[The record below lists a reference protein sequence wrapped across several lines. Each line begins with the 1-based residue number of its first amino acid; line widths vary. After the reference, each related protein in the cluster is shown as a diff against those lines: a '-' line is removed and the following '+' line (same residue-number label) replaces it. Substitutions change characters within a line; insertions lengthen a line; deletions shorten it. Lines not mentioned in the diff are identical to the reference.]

1 MAWLLNLAY
10 LLLLAFA
17 SPWLVWQAWRT
28 GKYREGWGAK
38 LWGRVPV
45 RSGDTPCLWLHAVSV
60 GEVNLLAPLIQRW
73 ERLHPEWE
81 IVISTTTRTGF
92 ELASKRYAPRTV
104 FYCPLDFT
112 WAVNSALRN
121 IRPTLLV
128 LTELELW
135 PNLIRAAH
143 VRGVKVAIVNGRL
156 SEKSFRGYRRLAWL
170 VDPTLARVDTVA
182 VQNEEYAQRFLAL
195 GARPES
201 VLVTG
206 SIKFDGARSDRSNP
220 DTLRL
225 SLVAGITE
233 DDVVFL
239 AGSTQEPEESLALDA
254 FERLSPEHPRL
265 RLILVPRH
273 PERFDDVAAMLDR
286 RGVSWQRRSHLERS
300 IPASGVRQHSD
311 DAQASSNVETYRDA
325 HASRS
330 PPRILLVDAVGELG
344 AWWGAAHIAF
354 VGGSLGQRGGQNMI
368 EPAAYGAA
376 ISFGPNTWNFRDV
389 VSQFLAADAAVVVK
403 DGTELTSF
411 VRRALAESQWATD
424 MGQRARNLVLSQ
436 QGAAD
441 RTIALLDRLT
451 AGRTPATT
459 RSAA

>member
-10 LLLLAFA
+10 LVLLAIA

-38 LWGRVPV
+38 LWGRVSH
-45 RSGDTPCLWLHAVSV
+45 RSGDAPCLWLHAVSV

-112 WAVNSALRN
+112 WAVHRAMRS

-143 VRGVKVAIVNGRL
+143 ARGVKVAIVNGRL

-170 VDPTLARVDTVA
+170 AGPTLAKIDTIA
-182 VQNEEYAQRFLAL
+182 VQNEEYARRFLAL
-195 GARPES
+195 GARAKS
-201 VLVTG
+201 VQVTG
-206 SIKFDGARSDRSNP
+206 SIKFDGARTDRNNS

-225 SLVAGITE
+225 AKLAGIGDE
-233 DDVVFL
+233 DVVFL

-254 FERLSPEHPRL
+254 FERLLPEHQRL

-273 PERFDDVAAMLDR
+273 PERFDDVAALLDR
-286 RGVSWQRRSHLERS
+286 RGVLWQRRSQIQTSPTADH
-300 IPASGVRQHSD
+300 
-311 DAQASSNVETYRDA
+311 
-325 HASRS
+325 

-344 AWWGAAHIAF
+344 AWWGMAHIAF

-403 DGTELTSF
+403 DGAELTAF
-411 VRRALAESQWATD
+411 VRRALVEQQWATD
-424 MGQRARNLVLSQ
+424 MGNRARNLVLSQ

-441 RTIALLDRLT
+441 RTIGLLDRLT
-451 AGRTPATT
+451 STKAAANA